1 MGFRT
6 VVILSNDS
14 NWDQDP
20 DLGLKIQRAMHLR
33 QTFDHGRVVECTHAD
48 TQTIGIIDS
57 LDFTPLAYDS
67 WTRNETP
74 QEVELK
80 MIKAAAEKL
89 GYRLVKKP

>member
-20 DLGLKIQRAMHLR
+20 DLGRKIQRAMHLR

-67 WTRNETP
+67 WNRDETKG
-74 QEVELK
+74 EVNIK
-80 MIKAAAEKL
+80 MLREAADKL
-89 GYRLVKKP
+89 GYRLVRKS